1 MFKTYKD
8 KKSSSM
14 WERILKITWSRDKI
28 DDFNN
33 EEEKIIKKWVEKRKK
48 KEARGSWKKVLKR
61 QKKAEKEKIEETEL
75 WQQLKL

>member
-1 MFKTYKD
+1 MV
-8 KKSSSM
+8 
-14 WERILKITWSRDKI
+14 ERPTSFEHEQKLIKI

-33 EEEKIIKKWVEKRKK
+33 EEEEIIKKWVEKRKK

>member
-1 MFKTYKD
+1 MYPKVNCSTERRGFDLKSTFKLVFKTYKD

-48 KEARGSWKKVLKR
+48 KEARGS
-61 QKKAEKEKIEETEL
+61 
-75 WQQLKL
+75 

>member
-8 KKSSSM
+8 KKRIM

-48 KEARGSWKKVLKR
+48 KEARGS
-61 QKKAEKEKIEETEL
+61 
-75 WQQLKL
+75 

>member
-1 MFKTYKD
+1 MV
-8 KKSSSM
+8 
-14 WERILKITWSRDKI
+14 ERPTSFEHEQKLIKI

-33 EEEKIIKKWVEKRKK
+33 EEEEIIKKWVEKRKK

-75 WQQLKL
+75 WPQLKL